1 MACWKLTKARISRT
15 TKITNMNAHL
25 IETVRHFSDSQ
36 KLVLVIGDVMLDR
49 YLMGN
54 VNRISPEAPVPVVL
68 LNNSEERAGG
78 AANVAAN
85 LSGLGI
91 TTHIIGCIGNDDT
104 GKTLTKLIAS
114 AGIDVANLMTSQ
126 QRPTVSKTRVISGTQ
141 QIVRI
146 DDESSSRFSTV
157 ESQELLTITNNAIA
171 KKPAMV
177 ILSDYA
183 KGMLDDAT
191 CKAIIQQCKQFNVPV
206 IADPKGRDYSKYL
219 GATALTPNKK
229 ETAEACGVA
238 INDTT
243 ALLQAAKLLKE
254 NLKLDFL
261 AVTRG
266 EEGISFIDANHTEH
280 IAATA
285 KKVFDVSGAG
295 DTVIATLAA
304 GLVHGLT
311 PHDALQLANIAAGI
325 VVGKVGTVPVSQS
338 ELLKALVSEDG
349 QSQVDKICDLQQLSE
364 LVSHWRASN
373 QKIVFTNGCFDLL
386 HAGHVTYLEAAKK
399 TGDKL
404 ILGLNTDRSVSALKG
419 PTRPVVHEGDRA
431 RVLAAL
437 ASVDAVILFD
447 EDTPLRLIDAIRP
460 DVIVKGDDYTEAQV
474 VGGKEVKSWGGSVKL
489 IPLVQGRSTSNIIK
503 KLGT

>member
-1 MACWKLTKARISRT
+1 
-15 TKITNMNAHL
+15 MNARL
-25 IETVRHFSDSQ
+25 IETVRQFGNSN
-36 KLVLVIGDVMLDR
+36 KVVLVIGDVMIDR

-68 LNNSEERAGG
+68 LSKSEARAGG

-85 LSGLGI
+85 LSGLGLK
-91 TTHIIGCIGNDDT
+91 TQIIGCIAHDEAGYALKQLMQDNGLDT
-104 GKTLTKLIAS
+104 QHLLVS
-114 AGIDVANLMTSQ
+114 NN
-126 QRPTVSKTRVISGTQ
+126 RPTVSKTRVMSGNQ

-146 DDESSSRFSTV
+146 DDESAQAFNAAETANLM
-157 ESQELLTITNNAIA
+157 QQITQALNE
-171 KKPAMV
+171 KPAIV

-183 KGMLDDAT
+183 KGLLSEQVCQD
-191 CKAIIQQCKQFNVPV
+191 IIQQCMELSIPV
-206 IADPKGRDYSKYL
+206 IADPKGRDYNKYK
-219 GATALTPNKK
+219 GASALTPNKK

-238 INDTT
+238 AHETED
-243 ALLQAAKLLKE
+243 LLQAARLLKDQ
-254 NLKLDFL
+254 LALDFL

-266 EEGISFIDANHTEH
+266 EEGISFIDHQHIEH
-280 IAATA
+280 IPATA
-285 KKVFDVSGAG
+285 KQVFDVSGAG

-304 GLVHGLT
+304 GLIHDLN

-325 VVGKVGTVPVSQS
+325 VVGKVGTVPVSQA
-338 ELLKALVSEDG
+338 ELLKALINEDG
-349 QSQVDKICDLQQLSE
+349 QSQMDKICDQDRLLNR
-364 LVSHWRASN
+364 VKDWRAQG

-404 ILGLNTDRSVSALKG
+404 ILGLNTDRSVRALKG
-419 PTRPVVHEGDRA
+419 PTRPVVQEGDRA

-447 EDTPLRLIDAIRP
+447 EDTPLALIDLIKP
-460 DVIVKGDDYTEAQV
+460 DVIVKGDDYTEDQV

>member
-1 MACWKLTKARISRT
+1 
-15 TKITNMNAHL
+15 MNSHL
-25 IETVRHFSDSQ
+25 IETVRHFTEAKKSI
-36 KLVLVIGDVMLDR
+36 LVIGDVMLDR
-49 YLMGN
+49 YLIGN

-68 LNNSEERAGG
+68 LKQSEDRAGG

-85 LSGLGI
+85 LRGLGLH
-91 TTHIIGCIGNDDT
+91 TEIIGCLGEDASGKILKKIIADT
-104 GKTLTKLIAS
+104 GI
-114 AGIDVANLMTSQ
+114 GIDNVMTSPL
-126 QRPTVSKTRVISGTQ
+126 RPTVSKTRVMSGNQ

-146 DDESSSRFSTV
+146 DDESSSAFTT
-157 ESQELLTITNNAIA
+157 EENNQLLSHVTKAL
-171 KKPAMV
+171 KSKPAMV

-183 KGMLDDAT
+183 KGILSDNT
-191 CKAIIQQCKQFNVPV
+191 CKIIIENCKKLGIPV
-206 IADPKGRDYSKYL
+206 IADPKGRDYSKYK
-219 GATALTPNKK
+219 GVSTLTPNKK
-229 ETAEACGVA
+229 ETAEACGVD
-238 INDTT
+238 INKTES
-243 ALLQAAKLLKE
+243 LLLAAEQLK
-254 NLKLDFL
+254 NTLDLDFL

-266 EEGISFIDANHTEH
+266 EEGISLIDDIQIQH
-280 IAATA
+280 IPATA

-304 GLVHGLT
+304 GLVYGLN

-325 VVGKVGTVPVSQS
+325 VVGKVGTVPVTQT

-349 QSQVDKICDLQQLSE
+349 QSQADKICDRTQLTE
-364 LVSHWRASN
+364 LVSNWKAN
-373 QKIVFTNGCFDLL
+373 QQKIVFTNGCFDLL
-386 HAGHVTYLEAAKK
+386 HAGHVTYLEAAKR

-404 ILGLNTDRSVSALKG
+404 ILGLNTDRSVSAIKG

-447 EDTPLRLIDAIRP
+447 EDTPLQLINSIRP
-460 DVIVKGDDYTEAQV
+460 DVIVKGDDYTEEQV
-474 VGGKEVKSWGGSVKL
+474 VGGKEVKSWGGKVEL

>member
-1 MACWKLTKARISRT
+1 
-15 TKITNMNAHL
+15 MNAHL
-25 IETVRHFSDSQ
+25 IEAVRHFSDSR

-49 YLMGN
+49 YLMGS

-68 LNNSEERAGG
+68 LKKSEDRAGG

-85 LSGLGI
+85 LSGLGLH
-91 TTHIIGCIGNDDT
+91 TQIIGCIGDDAT
-104 GKTLTKLIAS
+104 GITLKQIIANS
-114 AGIDVANLMTSQ
+114 GVDTELVMRSK
-126 QRPTVSKTRVISGTQ
+126 QRPTISKTRVMSGNQ

-146 DDESSSRFSTV
+146 DDESASAFTLKENEQLLNHV
-157 ESQELLTITNNAIA
+157 ENALSN
-171 KKPAMV
+171 KPAMV

-183 KGMLDDAT
+183 KGLLSDAS
-191 CKAIIQQCKQFNVPV
+191 CQAIIQQCKQLGIPV
-206 IADPKGRDYSKYL
+206 IADPKGRDYSKYQ
-219 GATALTPNKK
+219 GASALTPNKK
-229 ETAEACGVA
+229 ETAEACGV
-238 INDTT
+238 DMHETE
-243 ALLQAAKLLKE
+243 ALLQAAKQLKE
-254 NLKLDFL
+254 KLGLDFL

-266 EEGISFIDANHTEH
+266 EEGISFIDSQHIEH
-280 IAATA
+280 IPATA

-311 PHDALQLANIAAGI
+311 AHDALQLANIAAAI
-325 VVGKVGTVPVSQS
+325 VVGKVGTVPVTQA

-349 QSQVDKICDLQQLSE
+349 QSQADKICDKTQLVA
-364 LVSHWRASN
+364 LVKHWKEN
-373 QKIVFTNGCFDLL
+373 HQKIVFTNGCFDLL

-419 PTRPVVHEGDRA
+419 PTRPVIHEQDRA

-437 ASVDAVILFD
+437 AAVDAVILFD
-447 EDTPLRLIDAIRP
+447 EDTPLQLIDAIRP
-460 DVIVKGDDYTEAQV
+460 DIIVKGDDYTEDQV
-474 VGGKEVKSWGGSVKL
+474 VGGTEVKSWGGSVKL